1 MTPEAA
7 MLIAMLL
14 GRPAGL
20 VSTVYA
26 MGGLDAVAVVYYES
40 RFNERA
46 WRREREGS
54 SFGLF
59 QLYDKYHEQYRDD
72 LLLHIV
78 TGVAFLAECKKMAL
92 TCRGFRDTAQ
102 NKGISGCNQ
111 RHSLAV
117 AYSVWNSGSPRRSI
131 AKGREVE
138 ALRDGM
144 AKWLWLRLR

>member
-1 MTPEAA
+1 M
-7 MLIAMLL
+7 MLAIYLNA
-14 GRPAGL
+14 PIGL
-20 VSTVYA
+20 VSTVFD
-26 MGGLDAVAVVYYES
+26 MGGIDAVCVVYYES

-54 SFGLF
+54 SWGLF

-78 TGVAFLAECKKMAL
+78 TGVAFLEECKNGAAFPGVSI
-92 TCRGFRDTAQ
+92 TGPE
-102 NKGISGCNQ
+102 Q
-111 RHSLAV
+111 RNIRSQPRLSLAR
-117 AYSVWNSGSPRRSI
+117 AYSIYNSGSPRRSI

-144 AKWLWLRLR
+144 AMYLWRRMR

>member
-1 MTPEAA
+1 M
-7 MLIAMLL
+7 MLAIYLNA
-14 GRPAGL
+14 PIGL
-20 VSTVYA
+20 VSTVFD
-26 MGGLDAVAVVYYES
+26 MGGIDAVCVVYYES

-54 SFGLF
+54 SWGLF

-78 TGVAFLAECKKMAL
+78 TGVAFLEECKTTAL
-92 TCRGFRDTAQ
+92 TCRGPRDTAQ

-138 ALRDGM
+138 RLRDGM

>member
-7 MLIAMLL
+7 LLIALLL

-78 TGVAFLAECKKMAL
+78 TGVAFLEECKNGAAFPGVSI
-92 TCRGFRDTAQ
+92 TGPE
-102 NKGISGCNQ
+102 Q
-111 RHSLAV
+111 RNIRSQPRLSLAR
-117 AYSVWNSGSPRRSI
+117 AYSIYNSGSPRRSI

-144 AKWLWLRLR
+144 AMYLWRRMR

>member
-20 VSTVYA
+20 ISTVYA
-26 MGGLDAVAVVYYES
+26 MGGLDAVAVCEYES
-40 RFNERA
+40 QFNPRA

-54 SFGLF
+54 SWGLF
-59 QLYDKYHEQYRDD
+59 QLYDKYHPQHRED

-78 TGVAFLAECKKMAL
+78 TGVAFLAECKEG
-92 TCRGFRDTAQ
+92 R
-102 NKGISGCNQ
+102 
-111 RHSLAV
+111 SLAR

-138 ALRDGM
+138 KLRAAM
-144 AKWLWLRLR
+144 EWWIWMHLR

>member
-1 MTPEAA
+1 MTVEAA
-7 MLIAMLL
+7 LLIAMLL

-78 TGVAFLAECKKMAL
+78 TGVAFLEECKNGAAFPGVSITGL
-92 TCRGFRDTAQ
+92 E
-102 NKGISGCNQ
+102 Q
-111 RHSLAV
+111 RNIRSQPRLSLAR
-117 AYSVWNSGSPRRSI
+117 AYSIYNSGSPRRSI

-138 ALRDGM
+138 KLRAAM
-144 AKWLWLRLR
+144 EWWIWMHLR